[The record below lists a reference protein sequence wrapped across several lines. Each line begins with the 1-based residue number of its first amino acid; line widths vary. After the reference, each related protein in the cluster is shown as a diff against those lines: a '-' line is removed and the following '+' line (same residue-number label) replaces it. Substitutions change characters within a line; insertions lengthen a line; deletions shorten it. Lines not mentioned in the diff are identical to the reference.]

1 MPGMVAVTYIGRQ
14 SAVPRAKH
22 VCVVV
27 QQALHDLQTLG
38 VVGDGLQAVKLGNL
52 FPSRADEGAPHVM
65 YRIFELP
72 NGSEHTRKMAVG
84 AENARI

>member
-1 MPGMVAVTYIGRQ
+1 MPGMVAVTYSGRQ

-22 VCVVV
+22 VCVAV

-38 VVGDGLQAVKLGNL
+38 VVGDGLQAVKLGDV

-65 YRIFELP
+65 HRIFKLA
-72 NGSEHTRKMAVG
+72 NGSEHTWKMAVG
-84 AENARI
+84 AENAQF

>member
-1 MPGMVAVTYIGRQ
+1 MPGMVAVTYIRRQ